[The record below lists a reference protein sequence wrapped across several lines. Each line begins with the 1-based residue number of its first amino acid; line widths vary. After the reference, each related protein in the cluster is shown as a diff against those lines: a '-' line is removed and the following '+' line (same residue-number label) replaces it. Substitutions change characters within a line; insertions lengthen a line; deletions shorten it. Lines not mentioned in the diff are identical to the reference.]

1 MKIHRNAK
9 TTFHMRA
16 LLVSRIQV
24 QHWTPAA
31 AATAA
36 GISVRTTY
44 KWLARYRVGGRS
56 ALGDRSSTPQRQ
68 PRRTPPEVVARIIA
82 ARYARRTAWQI
93 AVQQQVP
100 RSTVAIILR
109 RAGLNRLA
117 RLTEAPPVRRYEH
130 PRPGALVHLD
140 IKPLARIVR
149 TGHRIHGDRHR
160 RVQGAGW
167 EYVHVAIDDHSR
179 VAYAEV
185 LADQRATTTVAFCR
199 RVARWFAARGVRIR
213 RLLTDNGNGYVARV
227 FAAAI
232 ARLGIRHSRTR
243 PYRPQTNGKAERF
256 IQTLLRE
263 WAYAASYPR
272 SARRTAAL
280 RPWLRHYNTRRPHA
294 ALAYQPPCSR
304 FLRAAQ

>member
-1 MKIHRNAK
+1 MKVHRNAK
-9 TTFHMRA
+9 TTVHMRA

-36 GISVRTTY
+36 GISVRTVY
-44 KWLARYRVGGRS
+44 KWLARYRVGGPS
-56 ALGDRSSTPQRQ
+56 ALLDRSSAPQQQ
-68 PRRTPPEVVARIIA
+68 PRRTPAAVVARIIA
-82 ARYARRTAWQI
+82 ARYARRTGWQI

-100 RSTVAIILR
+100 RSTVAVILR

-117 RLTEAPPVRRYEH
+117 RLTPAVPVHRYEH
-130 PRPGALVHLD
+130 PRPGALIHLD

-149 TGHRIHGDRHR
+149 TGHRIHGDRQQ
-160 RVQGAGW
+160 RVSGAGW

-185 LADQRATTTVAFCR
+185 LGDQRATTTVAFFR
-199 RVARWFAARGVRIR
+199 RVTAWFAARGVRIR
-213 RLLTDNGNGYVARV
+213 RVLTDNGNGYVARV
-227 FAAAI
+227 FAAA
-232 ARLGIRHSRTR
+232 AVRLRIRHSRTR

-263 WAYAASYPR
+263 WAYAVPYLR